1 MTQHL
6 SDAHPGCALAVPAAT
21 ISDVPPAW
29 AEDLQPTIRERV
41 AASARTIVVLDDD
54 PTGTQTV
61 YDTPL
66 LTEWSVP
73 VLRREFQRQ
82 TPLVFI
88 LTNSR
93 SESPARAEQL
103 NTEIARNLLA
113 ARQATRREFT
123 VISRS
128 DSTLRGHFPLEIDA
142 LSDTLDLPDAVRLL
156 VPFFAEGGRLTFDD
170 VHYVVEN
177 DCWLPVGE
185 TPFAQDHMFGFQSS
199 DLKDWIE
206 ERTGG
211 RIPAADVTS
220 IDLTTIR
227 TQGPAGVHACLSRV
241 GDGGYCVV
249 NALEIADL
257 EVVVAAVLDAEEEGR
272 RFLCRT
278 AASFVRARAGLAA
291 RPLLEAATFTANG
304 APTHTGGLVVVG
316 SHVPKTTAQLDYLF
330 RHSSLE
336 RLEVDV
342 AMMRSE
348 AAAREQMDRLRRR
361 AEVLLARGRSCVVY
375 TSRELVCGHTGE
387 EYRRLGRTITQ
398 GLARLVRELRVRP
411 RFLLAKGGTTAHEI
425 ATRGIG
431 IRRALV
437 MGQLLPGVPVWQAG
451 FESTLPD
458 RYFVVFPGNV
468 GGTEALWEA
477 VEILSPDGGA

>member
-1 MTQHL
+1 MTHQLH
-6 SDAHPGCALAVPAAT
+6 DAPLGCALTAPAAT
-21 ISDVPPAW
+21 ISDLPPVW

-41 AASARTIVVLDDD
+41 AASARTVVVLDDD

-61 YDTPL
+61 YDTPV
-66 LTEWSVP
+66 LTEWSAP

-93 SESPARAEQL
+93 SESPARAERI
-103 NTEIARNLLA
+103 NAEIACNLMA

-142 LSDTLDLPDAVRLL
+142 LSDTLALGDAIRLL
-156 VPFFAEGGRLTFDD
+156 VPFFAEGGRLTLED

-177 DCWLPVGE
+177 ERWVPVGE
-185 TPFAQDHMFGFQSS
+185 TPFAQDHMFAFQSS
-199 DLKDWIE
+199 DLKEWIE

-211 RIPAADVTS
+211 RILATDVIS
-220 IDLTTIR
+220 IDLNMIR
-227 TQGPAGVHACLSRV
+227 TQGPAGVRACLSRIE
-241 GDGGYCVV
+241 DGGYCVV

-257 EVVVAAVLDAEEEGR
+257 EVVVAAVLDAEQDGR
-272 RFLCRT
+272 QFLCRT

-291 RPLLEAATFTANG
+291 RPLLDAATFTANG
-304 APTHTGGLVVVG
+304 AQMRTGGLVVVG
-316 SHVPKTTAQLDYLF
+316 SHVPKTTDQLDYLF

-336 RLEVDV
+336 GLEVDV
-342 AMMRSE
+342 SKMLSHAE
-348 AAAREQMDRLRRR
+348 ACEQMDRLRRR

-375 TSRELVCGHTGE
+375 TSRELVCGNTDE
-387 EYRRLGRTITQ
+387 EHLRLGRTISR

-411 RFLLAKGGTTAHEI
+411 RFLIAKGGTTAHEI
-425 ATRGIG
+425 AKRGIG
-431 IRRALV
+431 IRRAV
-437 MGQLLPGVPVWQAG
+437 VIGQLLPGVPVWQAG

-458 RYFVVFPGNV
+458 RHFVVFPGNV
-468 GGTEALWEA
+468 GGAEALWEA
-477 VEILSPDGGA
+477 VEILSPDGV